1 MNGKL
6 YSTARYLLGVIF
18 LVFGSNGLMMVLT
31 GKGFLPMP
39 PPKPEVMESMGA
51 FFKIG
56 YLMILVK
63 SLQIISS
70 LFLLSGRFVNLA
82 IIFLGPIIVNILCVH
97 LFIDMSGLPIALLVT
112 VLFIILIKGR
122 WSELNILLKS

>member
-18 LVFGSNGLMMVLT
+18 LIFGSNGLMMVLT

-39 PPKPEVMESMGA
+39 PPKPEAMESMGA